1 MFLDDPILAV
11 ALVAI
16 FLLVAYP
23 VHEFAHAWA
32 AYMQGDATAKLFGR
46 LTLNP
51 IVHFDPIGG
60 TLTAVSLLFSP
71 ILFGWAKPTPVNPS
85 NFRDR
90 RNGDLIVALAGPVS
104 NLLMATLGAFVFRA
118 LDLAGVLFDL
128 PRDVILVLYYFV
140 AFNVLLAIFNL
151 LPVPPLDGSAI
162 LFRLLPAEYAW
173 RLRPFLQ
180 QYGFIFLIGF
190 FIVGGSYLGDLIFG
204 VTNVLVGKG

>member
-1 MFLDDPILAV
+1 VLSTDPVLAV
-11 ALVAI
+11 VLVAI

-23 VHEFAHAWA
+23 VHEFSHAWA
-32 AYMQGDATAKLFGR
+32 AYMQGDATAKQLGR

-90 RNGDLIVALAGPVS
+90 RNGDLIVAIAGPAS
-104 NLLMATLGAFVFRA
+104 NMVMAVIGAFVIRLGIA
-118 LDLAGVLFDL
+118 FDVWQTA
-128 PRDVILVLYYFV
+128 PQLVGEAVYYFV

-151 LPVPPLDGSAI
+151 IPVPPLDGSAI
-162 LFRLLPAEYAW
+162 LFRLLPPQQAW
-173 RLRPFLQ
+173 SLRPVLA
-180 QYGFIFLIGF
+180 QYGFIILIGVF
-190 FIVGGSYLGDLIFG
+190 LLGGRYLGEVIFG
-204 VTNVLVGKG
+204 VTNFLVGA

>member
-104 NLLMATLGAFVFRA
+104 NLLMAALGAFVFRA

-128 PRDVILVLYYFV
+128 PRDVVFVLYYFV

-204 VTNVLVGKG
+204 VTNVLVGAG

>member
-1 MFLDDPILAV
+1 MFLTDPVLSV

-32 AYMQGDATAKLFGR
+32 AYMQGDATAKLLGR

-104 NLLMATLGAFVFRA
+104 NLVMAALGAFVFRA

-128 PRDVILVLYYFV
+128 PRDVVFVLYYFV

-173 RLRPFLQ
+173 RLRPFLA

-190 FIVGGSYLGDLIFG
+190 FIIGGNYLGDLIFG
-204 VTNVLVGKG
+204 VTNVLVGAG

>member
-1 MFLDDPILAV
+1 MRPEDLIVKAAVIIVFLGVAFPI
-11 ALVAI
+11 
-16 FLLVAYP
+16 
-23 VHEFAHAWA
+23 HEFAHALA
-32 AYMQGDATAKLFGR
+32 AYRLGDGTAKLMGR

-51 IVHFDPIGG
+51 RAHFDPAGG
-60 TLTAVSLLFSP
+60 LILAISVLLTSFA
-71 ILFGWAKPTPVNPS
+71 FGWAKPTPVNPS

-90 RNGDLIVALAGPVS
+90 RNGDVIVALAGPVS

-118 LDLAGVLFDL
+118 LDLAGVLLDL
-128 PRDVILVLYYFV
+128 PRDVVFVLYYFV

-180 QYGFIFLIGF
+180 QYGFILLIGL
-190 FIVGGSYLGDLIFG
+190 FIVGGNVLGDLIFN
-204 VTNVLVGKG
+204 VTNVLVGAG

>member
-1 MFLDDPILAV
+1 VLLEEPVLAIV
-11 ALVAI
+11 LVAI

-60 TLTAVSLLFSP
+60 TLTAVSLMFSP
-71 ILFGWAKPTPVNPS
+71 ILFGWAKPTPVNPA

-90 RNGDLIVALAGPVS
+90 RNGDLIVALAGPLS
-104 NLLMATLGAFVFRA
+104 NLVMALIGAFVVRIVIA
-118 LDLAGVLFDL
+118 LELDLPFEVAAG
-128 PRDVILVLYYFV
+128 LYYFV

-151 LPVPPLDGSAI
+151 IPIPPLDGSAI
-162 LFRLLPAEYAW
+162 LFRFLSPAQAW
-173 RLRPFLQ
+173 KVRPILG
-180 QYGFIFLIGF
+180 QYGFLILIGVF
-190 FIVGGSYLGDLIFG
+190 VLGGQYLGSLIFG
-204 VTNVLVGKG
+204 VTDVLVGA

>member
-1 MFLDDPILAV
+1 VFLTDPVLSV
-11 ALVAI
+11 VLVAI

-90 RNGDLIVALAGPVS
+90 RNGDVIVALAGPAS
-104 NLLMATLGAFVFRA
+104 NLLMAVLGAFVARLGIQ
-118 LDLAGVLFDL
+118 LDVWQTL
-128 PRDVILVLYYFV
+128 PRQVGDAVYYFV

-162 LFRLLPAEYAW
+162 LFRILPPDLAW
-173 RLRPFLQ
+173 KVRPFLA

-190 FIVGGSYLGDLIFG
+190 FFIGGSYLGELIFG
-204 VTNVLVGKG
+204 VTNFLVGAG

>member
-204 VTNVLVGKG
+204 VTNVLVGAG